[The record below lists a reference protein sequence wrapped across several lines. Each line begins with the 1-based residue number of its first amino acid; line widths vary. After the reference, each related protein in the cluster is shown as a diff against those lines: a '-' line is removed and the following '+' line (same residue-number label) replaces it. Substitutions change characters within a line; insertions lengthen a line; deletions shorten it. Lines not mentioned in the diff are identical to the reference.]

1 MGINSL
7 TNGIKLFNYNIIRRL
22 FTAVFILLLSATG
35 ASGDSAFVPNDPY
48 YLYDAVTRSGFPGQW
63 HLKNTAPASFLF
75 TDPSNSNTYTMTNAN
90 LSANLT
96 GAWNLGY
103 TGRGVII
110 GIVDDGVDG
119 ANYDLSPN
127 YRADLSKN
135 FSDNATV
142 AGASQGP
149 QKLSD
154 NHGTAVAGVAAAR
167 GGNAL
172 GGTGAAP
179 YAQIAGLRIN
189 IGDATDD
196 DPDVSAQ
203 NYRDAY
209 YWQSGVNTATG
220 ARVSAAAIRVKNHSY
235 GPSVPFLNEDPD
247 GSLRLAVKR
256 TALNNVI
263 HVWSAGNDRNTGNE
277 DATKQQIIST
287 PYVITIA
294 ALGSDGKFAD
304 YSSYGANVF
313 VTAPSSRADLTGF
326 GITTTD
332 RTGANYGYNLY
343 STQNPKGDNTDA
355 FPDTSYTSTF
365 GGTSSSAPLV
375 SGIMALGV
383 QANSNIDVRMAK
395 HVLVRTS
402 DIVDANDS
410 SASSFGGW
418 RTNAA
423 GYRFNPNYGFGNI
436 NAGKF
441 VEMLKQVAYVTAQT
455 SYSTGTVAVNAA
467 IPDNNT
473 AGITRSFTLTSA
485 ELNQPLESIGVGYT
499 FTHPKR
505 GQLTG
510 FITSPSGMASRL
522 FNSTTHLAADKQDN
536 TSVTNFQWDFLT
548 NAFWGESGIGAWN
561 IGMSDLQAGDTG
573 TWISYLVTL
582 YMGKMVLNNGTKIT
596 QTSNVRARSFSMMA
610 DTASFE
616 NPAGLTLDVED
627 DVLMSGGELTVNGT
641 VKNDPALSDTEFSLD
656 GGTVGGTGTISFSGG
671 FFNNGGTVSPGNS
684 IGTLTITGNY
694 TQGANGTLR
703 AEVASPVLSDLLAVT
718 GTASLNGTLRTVW
731 TGGSTPDVYT
741 VFGNILTA
749 GGGVTGSFSTLLTN
763 ITPTRV
769 FKPRYLTNS
778 VYLVVERDYA
788 NAVLSSVLSPD
799 QSAVGSML
807 TSVANTAAGTT
818 GDLNTVLNAVDNL
831 ASYSGVAAALDQIK
845 PKGQGAMFNM
855 GILGASYQAGNVAGR
870 LEELRTGSRGLS
882 LRGVTLA
889 INNIP
894 DPASEWT
901 PAGNQVA
908 TATDISALNGLLF
921 SPDQRWGIFA
931 AGNYGTGNKRGDDAY
946 SFRSYGATL
955 GVDYHFTDRFS
966 AGITAGSYRARTDI
980 DDSGSKADMDH
991 TSLGAYGTY
1000 KLGGLYAEGH
1010 LAYGWNSYDNNRKII
1025 FPGVSRTAL
1034 STPKGNQIEGYG
1046 GIGQEY
1052 IFGKLSALPS
1062 VSLQYV
1068 KYNVDSYVESGADSL
1083 NLRVESQTAESLR
1096 SKLGG
1101 RLSYAQNYG
1110 TFAVKPSVWI
1120 FYTHEFGNETT
1131 STTARLAMG
1140 GDYCTVTAHASP
1152 RRDSYQ
1158 AGTGISAVGPAGISV
1173 YLNYNAHFDFNNYQD
1188 HSVGAGFR
1196 WEF

>member
-1 MGINSL
+1 MEFLEDFAINNNSV
-7 TNGIKLFNYNIIRRL
+7 IKQILSGKRTFFHL
-22 FTAVFILLLSATG
+22 LVPAVFLFLL
-35 ASGDSAFVPNDPY
+35 ASTPAAGESAFVPNDPY

-63 HLKNTAPASFLF
+63 HLKNTAPSSFVF

-103 TGRGVII
+103 TGKGVII

-119 ANYDLSPN
+119 TNYDLSPN
-127 YRADLSKN
+127 YRADLSRN

-189 IGDATDD
+189 IGDETDD
-196 DPDVSAQ
+196 DPEVSAQ

-209 YWQSGVNTATG
+209 YWKSGIKADGT
-220 ARVSAAAIRVKNHSY
+220 RESAATIRVKNHSY

-287 PYVITIA
+287 PYVITVA
-294 ALGSDGKFAD
+294 ALGSDGKFAN

-313 VTAPSSRADLTGF
+313 VTAPSSRSDLTGF

-343 STQNPKGDNTDA
+343 STANPKGDDTDA
-355 FPDTSYTSTF
+355 FPDPSYTSTF

-383 QANSNIDVRMAK
+383 EANSNIDVRMAK

-402 DIVDANDS
+402 DVVDANDS

-418 RTNAA
+418 RTNGA

-455 SYSTGTVAVNAA
+455 SYSTGTVAVNTA

-473 AGITRSFTLTSA
+473 AGITRTFNLTAA
-485 ELNQPLESIGVGYT
+485 ELNQPLESVVVGYT

-510 FITSPSGMASRL
+510 TITSPSGMASRL
-522 FNSTTHLAADKQDN
+522 FNSTTLLAAAKQDN

-548 NAFWGESGIGAWN
+548 NAFWGEAGIGTWN
-561 IGMSDLQAGDTG
+561 LGLADLQAGDTG

-582 YMGKMVLNNGTKIT
+582 YMGKMVLNTGTKIT
-596 QTSNVRARSFSMMA
+596 QTNNIQARSFSLMS

-627 DVLMSGGELTVNGT
+627 DILMSGGDFTINGT
-641 VKNDPALSDTEFSLD
+641 VEEDPAAPASEFYLE
-656 GGTVGGTGTISFSGG
+656 GGTVGGTGTIGFSGG

-684 IGTLTITGNY
+684 IGTLTINGNY

-703 AEVASPVLSDLLAVT
+703 AEVASPISSDLLAVN
-718 GTASLNGTLRTVW
+718 GAASLNGTLRTVW
-731 TGGSTPDVYT
+731 VGGATPDVNT
-741 VFGNILTA
+741 VFGNIITA
-749 GGGVTGSFSTLLTN
+749 TGGVTGSFSTLLTN

-778 VYLVVERDYA
+778 VYLIVERDYA
-788 NAVLSSVLSPD
+788 NTVLSSVLSPD
-799 QSAVGSML
+799 QSSIGSML
-807 TSVANTAAGTT
+807 NSVANTATGTT
-818 GDLNTVLNAVDNL
+818 GDLNTVLTAVDDL
-831 ASYSGVAAALDQIK
+831 TTYGGVA
-845 PKGQGAMFNM
+845 
-855 GILGASYQAGNVAGR
+855 
-870 LEELRTGSRGLS
+870 
-882 LRGVTLA
+882 
-889 INNIP
+889 
-894 DPASEWT
+894 
-901 PAGNQVA
+901 
-908 TATDISALNGLLF
+908 
-921 SPDQRWGIFA
+921 
-931 AGNYGTGNKRGDDAY
+931 
-946 SFRSYGATL
+946 
-955 GVDYHFTDRFS
+955 
-966 AGITAGSYRARTDI
+966 
-980 DDSGSKADMDH
+980 
-991 TSLGAYGTY
+991 
-1000 KLGGLYAEGH
+1000 
-1010 LAYGWNSYDNNRKII
+1010 
-1025 FPGVSRTAL
+1025 
-1034 STPKGNQIEGYG
+1034 
-1046 GIGQEY
+1046 
-1052 IFGKLSALPS
+1052 
-1062 VSLQYV
+1062 
-1068 KYNVDSYVESGADSL
+1068 
-1083 NLRVESQTAESLR
+1083 
-1096 SKLGG
+1096 
-1101 RLSYAQNYG
+1101 
-1110 TFAVKPSVWI
+1110 
-1120 FYTHEFGNETT
+1120 
-1131 STTARLAMG
+1131 
-1140 GDYCTVTAHASP
+1140 
-1152 RRDSYQ
+1152 
-1158 AGTGISAVGPAGISV
+1158 
-1173 YLNYNAHFDFNNYQD
+1173 
-1188 HSVGAGFR
+1188 
-1196 WEF
+1196 